1 MPERV
6 AVEELELAE
15 EVVHV
20 VFADV
25 VEDDALRLKGQEAAA
40 QLAADGPA
48 AAGDEHGFPAEER
61 GDLRHVQ
68 LLLGAAQ
75 EVADVDVAHQRGGH
89 GGVASQLLQG
99 REAAHAAAG
108 GQAFFDEGLEVA
120 LGRGDGD
127 DDFIHA
133 VVAGELEDVARPAH
147 HGHAAELRAGADAV
161 VVHHEHGRAVAVAA
175 ALHLMHD
182 ARAGPARAHH
192 HHAAHVVAR
201 RAQEGEA
208 LVGDQNAVEK
218 PGGAHQRH
226 RDNPKQQIDHPVQ
239 AKEVF
244 GAHKDVGRQRK
255 HIGEQRRHQRGQGD
269 AQHVVCGGILPH
281 RAVHA
286 KGAEHQQ
293 KNHRHGRRQADG
305 IFKKAVGNIGGIPH
319 HLRQKQRSVDKQH
332 VKQHPQKR
340 ARRFFHF
347 GTCRS
352 HTAAPSSRH
361 GKITYRTIIPQ
372 NTADARLAGWKGK
385 TRRLNSTGRSICYC
399 IFRTLGY
406 TLLFGYYI
414 HFRTCRHGIDHP

>member
-1 MPERV
+1 MLTSRTS
-6 AVEELELAE
+6 AV
-15 EVVHV
+15 
-20 VFADV
+20 
-25 VEDDALRLKGQEAAA
+25 GT
-40 QLAADGPA
+40 
-48 AAGDEHGFPAEER
+48 
-61 GDLRHVQ
+61 
-68 LLLGAAQ
+68 
-75 EVADVDVAHQRGGH
+75 

-120 LGRGDGD
+120 PGGGDGD

-218 PGGAHQRH
+218 AGRRPPAPSKIY
-226 RDNPKQQIDHPVQ
+226 PKQQIDHPVQ

-244 GAHKDVGRQRK
+244 GAHKDVCRQGK

-293 KNHRHGRRQADG
+293 KKSPSWQAP
-305 IFKKAVGNIGGIPH
+305 GGWNF
-319 HLRQKQRSVDKQH
+319 QRSCRKYWRNTAPPAPETAEALTSSTSSSTHRSVRAGFFILGLVEVTQPP
-332 VKQHPQKR
+332 PQAVMAK
-340 ARRFFHF
+340 
-347 GTCRS
+347 S
-352 HTAAPSSRH
+352 HTHPLYHRTRQMQGWGAGRDGRKRT
-361 GKITYRTIIPQ
+361 GK
-372 NTADARLAGWKGK
+372 
-385 TRRLNSTGRSICYC
+385 GRSCAAEERLVR
-399 IFRTLGY
+399 FS
-406 TLLFGYYI
+406 
-414 HFRTCRHGIDHP
+414 